1 MLVDIVTPHLRS
13 MLHDIETYYIESP
26 VPARYKSLY
35 DAGIIALHELIL
47 ACEANFVNRNVTRL
61 HQDLITVGLNF
72 IARWE
77 IWIDTLSYGSLKSAA
92 SKTFH
97 EYLMRFFKGA
107 LKAYRIWL
115 IDRNK

>member
-1 MLVDIVTPHLRS
+1 

-26 VPARYKSLY
+26 VPAQYKSLY
-35 DAGIIALHELIL
+35 DAGIIALHEVIL
-47 ACEANFVNRNVTRL
+47 ACETSFVTRNVTRL
-61 HQDLITVGLNF
+61 HQDLITAGLNF

-77 IWIDTLSYGSLKSAA
+77 IWVGELTCGSLKSAA

-97 EYLMRFFKGA
+97 EYLMRFSKGV

-115 IDRNK
+115 IDLHKK